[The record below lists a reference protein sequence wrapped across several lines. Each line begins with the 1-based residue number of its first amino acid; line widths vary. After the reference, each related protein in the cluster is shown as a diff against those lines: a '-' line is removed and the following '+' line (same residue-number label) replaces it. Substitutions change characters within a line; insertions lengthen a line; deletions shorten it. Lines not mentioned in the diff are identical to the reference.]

1 MYQDQQPSIGDAADT
16 EKHHMTSPCNVIIVE
31 DVRADFVLVERFLAR
46 NGLNTRCTQVS
57 TPEEL
62 SSRLAEGGWNLVLSD
77 YYVPGMAFGD
87 TLSLLKHHPQDIPI
101 IIISGTIGEEQAVEL
116 LKLGVAD
123 FILKNNLTRLVPAVT
138 RALREADDRHARI
151 AAQEKLREQANLLD
165 AANDAIIVRSL
176 DNRILYWNK
185 AAERQYGWSAD
196 EVLGRNVMDVL
207 YSVSRLSFE
216 EALAILLEH
225 GDFSGRITHSRR
237 NGTKA
242 VVQSHWILVRDEEGS
257 PKSILAIH
265 TDLTDRLDLEEK
277 LFQAQKLE
285 ALGQLTGG
293 IAHDFNNL
301 LTVIIG
307 NAEILE
313 EELGVSSDFHELAKM
328 IRKSGQRGAELIN
341 RLLAFAR
348 RQMLEAEVFKPCEII
363 ANLRDL
369 MRRTIGEHIQMRIDL
384 DPEPWAVSTDPAQF
398 EAALLNLCINARDA
412 MPDGGELAITVRNVY
427 LDQERAQGSL
437 QAKPGNYVLVAVS
450 DTGHGM
456 PHEVLARAFEPFFT
470 TKGTG
475 KRSGLGLSMVYGFVM
490 QSRGHIDID
499 SKVGNGTVVN
509 LYLPQAS
516 ASGVPSTALNAEV
529 QPNKGT
535 ETILLVEDDDM
546 VRAHAMN
553 VLKGLGYQVI
563 AARNGKEAL
572 ALLREGT
579 ECDLLFT
586 DVVMPGGV
594 NGVQLAHDARR
605 LRAGLPV
612 VFTSGHTAEINMNL
626 DNTEPG
632 FFLLHKPYRRDVLA
646 SKIRAALDGRAR
658 GGADGK

>member
-1 MYQDQQPSIGDAADT
+1 
-16 EKHHMTSPCNVIIVE
+16 
-31 DVRADFVLVERFLAR
+31 
-46 NGLNTRCTQVS
+46 
-57 TPEEL
+57 
-62 SSRLAEGGWNLVLSD
+62 
-77 YYVPGMAFGD
+77 
-87 TLSLLKHHPQDIPI
+87 
-101 IIISGTIGEEQAVEL
+101 
-116 LKLGVAD
+116 
-123 FILKNNLTRLVPAVT
+123 
-138 RALREADDRHARI
+138 
-151 AAQEKLREQANLLD
+151 
-165 AANDAIIVRSL
+165 
-176 DNRILYWNK
+176 
-185 AAERQYGWSAD
+185 
-196 EVLGRNVMDVL
+196 
-207 YSVSRLSFE
+207 
-216 EALAILLEH
+216 
-225 GDFSGRITHSRR
+225 
-237 NGTKA
+237 
-242 VVQSHWILVRDEEGS
+242 
-257 PKSILAIH
+257 
-265 TDLTDRLDLEEK
+265 
-277 LFQAQKLE
+277 
-285 ALGQLTGG
+285 
-293 IAHDFNNL
+293 
-301 LTVIIG
+301 
-307 NAEILE
+307 
-313 EELGVSSDFHELAKM
+313 
-328 IRKSGQRGAELIN
+328 
-341 RLLAFAR
+341 
-348 RQMLEAEVFKPCEII
+348 MLETEVFKPCEII